1 MSGNGPGEWFSLYRS
16 LLSREIRSRFI
27 GSATGWLWL
36 IVTPLMLLG
45 VYGFVFGVIFR
56 ARVPENFETPFVA
69 WLAVAMWPWLAFS
82 ETVLKGSQAIVGNAA
97 LIGKV
102 ALPREL
108 LVLSSA
114 SAVFILH
121 MAGYLAVLLA
131 IQWLA
136 AGIHWLALPA
146 ALWVLLLVF
155 VFAMG
160 LSLLAAALQ
169 VFVRD
174 LEHILPT
181 VFLLWFFLT
190 PILYSPRMLP
200 EVIQGVFVWNPFYW
214 VVERLRDIVLL
225 GQWQF
230 GLGDILMLAGSALTF
245 LLGWW
250 VFRRLSPHF
259 EDFL

>member
-1 MSGNGPGEWFSLYRS
+1 MKLHNFRLFRS
-16 LLSREIRSRFI
+16 LLSRELRSRFI

-36 IVTPLMLLG
+36 VVTPLLLLG

-56 ARVPENFETPFVA
+56 ARVPTGFDIPFIA

-82 ETVLKGSQAIVGNAA
+82 EAVLKGSQAIVGNAA

-121 MAGYLAVLLA
+121 LAGYLAVLLA
-131 IQWLA
+131 IEGLA
-136 AGIHWLALPA
+136 TDVHWLALPA
-146 ALWVLLLVF
+146 VLWVLSLVF

-160 LSLLAAALQ
+160 LSLLVAALQ

-181 VFLLWFFLT
+181 VFMLWFFLT
-190 PILYSPRMLP
+190 PILYAPQMLP
-200 EVIQGVFVWNPFYW
+200 ESIQSVFVWNPFFW
-214 VVERLRDIVLL
+214 AVERLRGILLL

-230 GLGDILMLAGSALTF
+230 GPGDALMLAGSVLIF
-245 LLGWW
+245 LFGWW

>member
-1 MSGNGPGEWFSLYRS
+1 MSIHNFSLYWS

-36 IVTPLMLLG
+36 VVTPLLLLS

-56 ARVPENFETPFVA
+56 ARVPEGFDIPFVA

-82 ETVLKGSQAIVGNAA
+82 DSVMKGTQAIVGNAA

-108 LVLSSA
+108 LVLASA
-114 SAVFILH
+114 SAVFITHL
-121 MAGYLAVLLA
+121 AGYLAVLLA
-131 IQWLA
+131 IDWFA
-136 AGIHWLALPA
+136 TDIHWLAVPA

-155 VFAMG
+155 LLTMG
-160 LSLLAAALQ
+160 LALLLAALQ

-174 LEHILPT
+174 LEQLLPT
-181 VFLLWFFLT
+181 LFMLWFFLT
-190 PILYSPRMLP
+190 PILYAPQMLP
-200 EVIQGVFVWNPFYW
+200 EAMQGWFVWNPFYW
-214 VVERLRDIVLL
+214 VTGRLREILLL

-230 GLGDILMLAGSALTF
+230 GVVDVILLVAAVAT
-245 LLGWW
+245 LLFGWW

>member
-1 MSGNGPGEWFSLYRS
+1 MTTHQFGLYRS
-16 LLSREIRSRFI
+16 LLGRELRSRFI

-36 IVTPLMLLG
+36 IVTPLLLLS

-56 ARVPENFETPFVA
+56 ARVPENFEIPFVA
-69 WLAVAMWPWLAFS
+69 WLAVAMWPWLGFS
-82 ETVLKGSQAIVGNAA
+82 DSVLKGSQAIVGNAA

-114 SAVFILH
+114 SAVFVLH
-121 MAGYLAVLLA
+121 LVGYLAVLLA

-136 AGIHWLALPA
+136 SGIHWLALPA

-155 VFAMG
+155 VFTMG
-160 LSLLAAALQ
+160 LSLLTAALQ

-174 LEHILPT
+174 LEHVLPT
-181 VFLLWFFLT
+181 IFLLWFFLT
-190 PILYSPRMLP
+190 PILYAPQMVP
-200 EVIQGVFVWNPFYW
+200 ERLQGVFVWNPLFW
-214 VVERLRDIVLL
+214 VVERLREILLL

-230 GLGDILMLAGSALTF
+230 GPADVLMLVGSILMF
-245 LLGWW
+245 VVGWW
-250 VFRRLSPHF
+250 IFRRLSPSF

>member
-1 MSGNGPGEWFSLYRS
+1 MVNAHNLSLYQS

-36 IVTPLMLLG
+36 IVTPLLLLS

-56 ARVPENFETPFVA
+56 ARVPDNFEIPFVA
-69 WLAVAMWPWLAFS
+69 WLAVAMWPWLGFS
-82 ETVLKGSQAIVGNAA
+82 DSVLKGSQAIVGNAA

-121 MAGYLAVLLA
+121 VAGYLAVLLA

-146 ALWVLLLVF
+146 ALWVLFLVF
-155 VFAMG
+155 VFTMG
-160 LSLLAAALQ
+160 LSLLTAALQ

-181 VFLLWFFLT
+181 VFMLWFFLT
-190 PILYSPRMLP
+190 PILYAPQMLP
-200 EVIQGVFVWNPFYW
+200 ESIQGVFVLNPLFW
-214 VVERLRDIVLL
+214 VVGRLRDILLL
-225 GQWQF
+225 GQWHF
-230 GLGDILMLAGSALTF
+230 GLGDVFMLAGSVLMF
-245 LLGWW
+245 LFGWW

>member
-1 MSGNGPGEWFSLYRS
+1 MTANNLRLYRS

-36 IVTPLMLLG
+36 IVTPLLLLA

-56 ARVPENFETPFVA
+56 ARVPEGFDIPFVA
-69 WLAVAMWPWLAFS
+69 WLAIAMWPWLAFS
-82 ETVLKGSQAIVGNAA
+82 DAVLKGSQAVIANAA

-114 SAVFILH
+114 SAVFVLH

-131 IQWLA
+131 IQSLT

-146 ALWVLLLVF
+146 ALWILSLVF
-155 VFAMG
+155 ILAMG
-160 LSLLAAALQ
+160 LALLAAAVQ
-169 VFVRD
+169 VFIRD
-174 LEHILPT
+174 MEHILPT
-181 VFLLWFFLT
+181 AFLLWFFLT
-190 PILYSPRMLP
+190 PILYAPQMLP
-200 EVIQGVFVWNPFYW
+200 EAMQSLFAWNPFYW
-214 VVERLRDIVLL
+214 VVERLRGILLL
-225 GQWQF
+225 GQWRPGF
-230 GLGDILMLAGSALTF
+230 GDMLMLCASMLTLFAG
-245 LLGWW
+245 WR

-259 EDFL
+259 EDFV